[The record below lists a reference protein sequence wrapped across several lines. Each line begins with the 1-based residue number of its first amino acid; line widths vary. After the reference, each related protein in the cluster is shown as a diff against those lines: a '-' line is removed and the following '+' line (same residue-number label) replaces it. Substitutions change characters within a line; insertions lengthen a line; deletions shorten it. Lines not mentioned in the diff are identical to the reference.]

1 MNKELSIPP
10 LHLCPTLE
18 IQSQNEVRLAD
29 ISEATVREMVVNIR
43 KAHEK
48 MAETAEKV
56 SNSKKIDQDTEQNN
70 RITFDI
76 ATVSTQSCLMIP
88 SEKF

>member
-1 MNKELSIPP
+1 MAGGAAKSHKDIGVYYDTSMNLDSSIPP

-18 IQSQNEVRLAD
+18 VQSQNEVCLAD

-56 SNSKKIDQDTEQNN
+56 SNSKKIDQDTE
-70 RITFDI
+70 
-76 ATVSTQSCLMIP
+76 
-88 SEKF
+88 